1 MFLSHYCMHFYSLH
15 AIVRLCM
22 LMEKGTP
29 KTMKSSSPLILGWA
43 TYLAPVVTVVPFPR
57 NENPAEFI
65 RHTFG
70 PIDPVLVVLALL
82 LWIFLVGPVAAFI
95 VHHWAQRKELEN

>member
-1 MFLSHYCMHFYSLH
+1 MRYVCFMG
-15 AIVRLCM
+15 
-22 LMEKGTP
+22 KGTP
-29 KTMKSSSPLILGWA
+29 KTMKSSLPLMLGWA
-43 TYLAPVVTVVPFPR
+43 TYLAPIVAVVPAPR

-70 PIDPVLVVLALL
+70 PIDPALVVLALL

-95 VHHWAQRKELEN
+95 MHHWAQRKELEN